1 MKNKPNLLYQREKS
15 KLQATEMKY
24 LRRVEGV
31 TRRDRIKNEIMI
43 EELEIDALTKSS
55 RNANQDSGALKNM
68 GSETRTQTERQN
80 ETQDHIITKILNEKA
95 RNKKDWNW
103 IVSF

>member
-55 RNANQDSGALKNM
+55 RNAN
-68 GSETRTQTERQN
+68 
-80 ETQDHIITKILNEKA
+80 
-95 RNKKDWNW
+95 
-103 IVSF
+103 